1 MFFQAFLLDGLIRW
15 NAARASAAIE
25 AQSKFRTFDLRL
37 QEKLC
42 CLSKDILGSPIDP
55 LYHPP
60 SIFTGELFG
69 IEYFYFGSEITI
81 QELLTLNDMDA
92 RIVLQNFVHFLAL

>member
-55 LYHPP
+55 P

-92 RIVLQNFVHFLAL
+92 GIVLQNFARVLAL